1 MLLEIGSEAPRFTLP
16 SHNSGEVSLDDYRG
30 SNVMLAF
37 FPLAWTPV

>member
-1 MLLEIGSEAPRFTLP
+1 MLLEIGSEAPRFTLH

-30 SNVMLAF
+30 KNVMLAF

>member
-1 MLLEIGSEAPRFTLP
+1 MSLDVGSETPRFALP

-30 SNVMLAF
+30 KNVMLAF